1 MGEDMPWYAIRFSAK
16 KRLAPQQQLQL
27 RNPGQDFQDHVQ
39 TAWQSALATNLIHW
53 KPLENPRRSQE
64 PTKPVQFT
72 AHNPPTP
79 ADSRG
84 SASEKQLHAASRTR
98 SKCQSADAK
107 AKMFSKSKQGKGE
120 SNQAARAGSK
130 QARRRRGSNY
140 THQVVHAA
148 NVKVPMQKDFLAS
161 FKKGQ
166 GQSNQAARAR
176 SK

>member
-1 MGEDMPWYAIRFSAK
+1 MDRRNHPSKCPCKNKVDKTTHLFETAERSKNLKENNYLPVAI
-16 KRLAPQQQLQL
+16 
-27 RNPGQDFQDHVQ
+27 
-39 TAWQSALATNLIHW
+39 
-53 KPLENPRRSQE
+53 KPC
-64 PTKPVQFT
+64 
-72 AHNPPTP
+72 PPTP

-130 QARRRRGSNY
+130 QARRRRRGSNY

-148 NVKVPMQKDFLAS
+148 NVKVPMQKDFFS
-161 FKKGQ
+161 KFQKRTRTKQSSGTSKKQ
-166 GQSNQAARAR
+166 VRKKQKKN
-176 SK
+176 KKL